1 MRALIAYTSKHGST
15 REIAERIGAT
25 LRSAGDEAQVI
36 PVSAAPDPLEFDR
49 VIVGS
54 AVYMG
59 HWMKEAVEFV
69 RLNRAKLAERPL
81 WLFSSGPVGP
91 RSLPEAV
98 DIAALRQ
105 LLEIRG
111 HRTFAGALDAKK
123 LSLAERMMVRAV
135 KAQYGDDR
143 SWEDI
148 DTWAREIA
156 DALLPERA

>member
-1 MRALIAYTSKHGST
+1 MPRVHGASH
-15 REIAERIGAT
+15 
-25 LRSAGDEAQVI
+25 DH
-36 PVSAAPDPLEFDR
+36 R
-49 VIVGS
+49 V
-54 AVYMG
+54 
-59 HWMKEAVEFV
+59 
-69 RLNRAKLAERPL
+69 
-81 WLFSSGPVGP
+81 
-91 RSLPEAV
+91 AV

-111 HRTFAGALDAKK
+111 HRTFAGALDAKE

>member
-1 MRALIAYTSKHGST
+1 MRALIAYASRHGST

-25 LRSAGDEAQVI
+25 LRSAGDEVQVI
-36 PVSAAPDPLEFDR
+36 PVSAAPDLLAFDT

-59 HWMKEAVEFV
+59 HWMKEAVEFL
-69 RLNRAKLAERPL
+69 RLNQATLAERPV

-91 RSLPEAV
+91 KSLPEAV

-135 KAQYGDDR
+135 KAPYGDDR

-156 DALLPERA
+156 DALLPARA